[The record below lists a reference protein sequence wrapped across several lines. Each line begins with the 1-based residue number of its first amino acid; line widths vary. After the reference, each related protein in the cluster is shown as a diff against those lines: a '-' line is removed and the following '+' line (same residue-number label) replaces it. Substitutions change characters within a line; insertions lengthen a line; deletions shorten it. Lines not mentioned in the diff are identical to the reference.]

1 LHFTILKADR
11 IMADRFIF
19 FIIFLV
25 LSITLPVLGGCS
37 NKDNTA
43 AHAPEKKI
51 SQKMSDNSIQ
61 NKILKEF
68 RKWEGTPHKM
78 GGNSK
83 KGIDC
88 SGFAH
93 YMYNKLFNIK
103 APRSTK
109 LFLKYGM
116 QIKKDQ
122 LYSGDV
128 VIFRPPTYPYH
139 VGIYVGDNKFIH
151 ASTTKGVMM
160 SDLDNRYWLKAYY
173 MSRRVIP

>member
-1 LHFTILKADR
+1 MVQKLISF
-11 IMADRFIF
+11 FIF
-19 FIIFLV
+19 LFLSV
-25 LSITLPVLGGCS
+25 TLSVSGSCA

-43 AHAPEKKI
+43 AHVPDKKI
-51 SQKMSDNSIQ
+51 SKKTSDNSIQ
-61 NKILKEF
+61 KKILKEF
-68 RKWEGTPHKM
+68 RKWEGTPHRM

-103 APRSTK
+103 TPRSTK
-109 LFLKYGM
+109 LFLKYGGK
-116 QIKKDQ
+116 IRKNQ
-122 LYSGDV
+122 LYPGDI

-139 VGIYVGDNKFIH
+139 VGIYVGENKFIH

-160 SDLDNRYWLKAYY
+160 SDLDNPYWLKAYY
-173 MSRRVIP
+173 MSRRVMSLN